1 MTLHTPHTIFVYG
14 FFFTAIL
21 IIYYELFML
30 SFSKH
35 EPGMGIGPMA
45 SFLPRKRSTT
55 ELSRRVEV
63 WAVEDSNLWSPK
75 ACDLQSHVIAAI
87 RTAPTK
93 GVYQTS

>member
-1 MTLHTPHTIFVYG
+1 MPLHTPHTIFVYG

-30 SFSKH
+30 SSSKH
-35 EPGMGIGPMA
+35 EPGMGIGPMT

-55 ELSRRVEV
+55 ELSRRAEV

-87 RTAPTK
+87 RTARTRD
-93 GVYQTS
+93 YTELS